1 MGPIKHV
8 VACGIGMSH
17 ANTPKAAVRTAGERC
32 GGLWRCRVLNC
43 CRYLLCKASA
53 ACHIF
58 VAVEGSCVLQYV
70 AGAGVQSPLMECL

>member
-1 MGPIKHV
+1 MHPEKHV

-17 ANTPKAAVRTAGERC
+17 ANTPKAAVRTAGGGC
-32 GGLWRCRVLNC
+32 GGSWRCSVLNY

-58 VAVEGSCVLQYV
+58 VAVGGSCVLQCV
-70 AGAGVQSPLMECL
+70 AGVGVQSLLLEIF